1 MKSPEKSLIILRG
14 LPGSGKTTLAHLIS
28 ADGQHPVFGIDD
40 YFTDGDGNY
49 HFDHLK
55 NHLAY
60 KHCETRTKQAMEDGL
75 PIIILDNT
83 YTLEWE
89 IEPYFKLASD
99 MGYQVHVMTVENRH
113 HGQNTHGIPDDQIEK
128 MKSKYKVV
136 L

>member
-1 MKSPEKSLIILRG
+1 MKKPDKSLVILRG
-14 LPGSGKTTLAHLIS
+14 LPGSGKSTLAQLLS
-28 ADGQHPVFGIDD
+28 EGGQIPVFGIDD
-40 YFTDGDGNY
+40 YFTDEDGHY

-60 KHCETRTKQAMEDGL
+60 NHCENRTHQAMLEGM

-83 YTLEWE
+83 FTMEWE
-89 IEPYFKLASD
+89 MEPYFKLASD

-113 HGQNTHGIPDDQIEK
+113 QGINTHNIPEDQIEK
-128 MKSKYKVV
+128 MKAKYKVV